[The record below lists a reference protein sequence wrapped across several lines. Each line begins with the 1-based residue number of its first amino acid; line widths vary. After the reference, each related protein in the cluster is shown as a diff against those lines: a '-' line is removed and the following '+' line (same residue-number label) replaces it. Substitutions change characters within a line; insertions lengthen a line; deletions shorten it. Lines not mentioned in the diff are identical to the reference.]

1 METTQSPR
9 DTLATEDPQ
18 ADEKNGAGEESAVAL
33 ELMTDESEESE
44 GAASLDVSRP
54 RSLAEMLIEAGMLS
68 AEQVRKAE
76 EDARR
81 DSLTLS
87 RVLVR
92 IEWGRRRQWPEYS
105 GWFAPSPSPNR
116 TCPFQGIRLSIRWVR
131 PMCREH
137 QLFRHRR
144 RVRTSL
150 LRRNSLRSTPIR
162 LPSFA
167 MRPAFPTSD
176 YYEGS
181 ATRPALAEGW
191 PTPLPESRSRFP
203 SSPRLRLRAVLG
215 SASTPGTARCRA
227 RHRET
232 PVDWSS
238 VSLS

>member
-1 METTQSPR
+1 MASSVEMPSHSSTVASCRYLAVSSSGQAARRMLPSNRLGR
-9 DTLATEDPQ
+9 D
-18 ADEKNGAGEESAVAL
+18 
-33 ELMTDESEESE
+33 
-44 GAASLDVSRP
+44 GAANGRNAP
-54 RSLAEMLIEAGMLS
+54 AGL
-68 AEQVRKAE
+68 RH
-76 EDARR
+76 
-81 DSLTLS
+81 
-87 RVLVR
+87 
-92 IEWGRRRQWPEYS
+92 P
-105 GWFAPSPSPNR
+105 PPPNR
-116 TCPFQGIRLSIRWVR
+116 TCPFQGIRLSIRWAR
-131 PMCREH
+131 PMYREH
-137 QLFRHRR
+137 RLFRHLR